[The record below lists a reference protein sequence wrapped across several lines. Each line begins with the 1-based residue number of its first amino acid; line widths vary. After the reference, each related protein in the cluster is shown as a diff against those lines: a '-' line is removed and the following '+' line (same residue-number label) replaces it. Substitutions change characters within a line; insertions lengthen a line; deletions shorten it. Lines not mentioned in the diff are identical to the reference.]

1 MQSGRFIGEVL
12 AGKILNLLADGSQ
25 LGADLIQQFLIR
37 QRLAIGG
44 AGLLELG
51 AVSALLQLQLGHGLL
66 GLAAVA
72 HHQEEAKH
80 SGPQSGD
87 ERNLKGCGRAGNQH
101 DDAGH
106 HGQHHE
112 DDEPGLAQI
121 RLGRLGGSFARRR
134 ARLSHAH

>member
-1 MQSGRFIGEVL
+1 MQSCRFIGEVL
-12 AGKILNLLADGSQ
+12 AGKILDLLADGSQ

-37 QRLAIGG
+37 QRLAIGC

-51 AVSALLQLQLGHGLL
+51 AVSALLQLQLGYGLL

-80 SGPQSGD
+80 GGPQGSNEGNL
-87 ERNLKGCGRAGNQH
+87 ERGGRAGNQH

-112 DDEPGLAQI
+112 DDEADLAQI
-121 RLGRLGGSFARRR
+121 RLGRLGGSIARRR